1 MTSNAAG
8 GDRGGHLTSL
18 SREKNIRS
26 TTAASSQH
34 HNIAANMN
42 KGLRSMQGS
51 KTRKTNQDDSI
62 FEGCDTSGSV
72 SMYTGNRRLPMT
84 TK

>member
-1 MTSNAAG
+1 MSSNAGG
-8 GDRGGHLTSL
+8 GDRSGNLTSM

-34 HNIAANMN
+34 HNIAAFMN
-42 KGLRSMQGS
+42 KGLRSMHGS

-72 SMYTGNRRLPMT
+72 SMYTGNQRLPMT
-84 TK
+84 TN